1 MSPLPDTKQ
10 GRENLSPLHAR
21 VMVAG
26 TPKVGKSTL
35 AAAWSPDTTLIVDT
49 HNGTR
54 LLEGEHYIAHVK
66 NWPEFER
73 LVDELV
79 TQDHEFETVVLD
91 LVDDLWMMVDAAHAG
106 KGKTLA
112 TATDD
117 YGRSGKSAEGAFRNA
132 VGKLLASPLGIW
144 FLTHTKTVEDGG
156 VTRHVAKL
164 DGKVVTFVQG
174 ACDFVFLAEK
184 LGPRRLLHTEASAKF
199 EAGSRFPLPEPMDL
213 DARKLYAAMNAGLNP
228 KPAGR
233 TKKADKQPDPDPA
246 PAEAEAEV
254 EAPEA
259 EAVAA

>member
-10 GRENLSPLHAR
+10 ARQGVSPLHAR

-54 LLEGEHYIAHVK
+54 LLEGEHFIAHVK
-66 NWPEFER
+66 NWAEFER
-73 LVDELV
+73 LVDEL
-79 TQDHEFETVVLD
+79 TTHDHKFETVVLD
-91 LVDDLWMMVDAAHAG
+91 LIDDLWMMVDAANAG

-132 VGKLLASPLGIW
+132 IGKLLASPLGVW
-144 FLTHTKTVEDGG
+144 FLTHTKTVEDDGL
-156 VTRHVAKL
+156 TRHVAKL

-228 KPAGR
+228 KPPKR
-233 TKKADKQPDPDPA
+233 KKAEKTTEPAQPPEGDGEQ
-246 PAEAEAEV
+246 AETR
-254 EAPEA
+254 